1 MNATTIRV
9 DRRSGLE
16 LSKWQMRDL
25 SLLNLP
31 DGSMWPELVARRRD
45 KRECT
50 VYLAR
55 EPEHARIVAWAL
67 TYPTPNLGGHDFHV
81 YVRDLY
87 RREGYGTAL
96 YRAAV
101 ADVGTVRMFAPDDT
115 ARNFHASLDNRNRT
129 R

>member
-1 MNATTIRV
+1 MKV
-9 DRRSGLE
+9 ERRSGLT

-25 SLLNLP
+25 SVLNLS

-55 EPEHARIVAWAL
+55 DPEWARIVGWAL
-67 TYPTPNLGGHDFHV
+67 VYATPNLGGHDFHV

-96 YRAAV
+96 YAA
-101 ADVGTVRMFAPDDT
+101 AAAEHDRLRNFAPDDD
-115 ARNFHASLDNRNRT
+115 ARKFYASLDKQNESE
-129 R
+129 